1 MLLQMSHNG
10 IGDALCDL
18 GLKNW
23 LIPIYEFHIHS
34 AHEFMV
40 QMLHVSLA
48 LTWNCYKHAVSSI
61 SCNVLHILLEVKLL
75 VYLRTRRIVSI
86 TPWYANYVHK
96 NKLDPLYSINT
107 PQIHSRY
114 AAFLSM
120 AAKAILSSFS
130 EKRFVTA
137 KLIELTS
144 LQTWFARRKHAV
156 CQAAPGWPRWR
167 HVVVEIHPIPSISR
181 IVVHKLNYKQVNYM

>member
-40 QMLHVSLA
+40 QMLHVRLA

-130 EKRFVTA
+130 EKFLLPQNWSNLRRYKCDLHAENMLFA
-137 KLIELTS
+137 KLPQVGLGGGMESLRFIQSHIHIEN
-144 LQTWFARRKHAV
+144 RRT
-156 CQAAPGWPRWR
+156 
-167 HVVVEIHPIPSISR
+167 
-181 IVVHKLNYKQVNYM
+181 